1 MKIATIVV
9 IALSSLIFSLPTAAA
24 GQNYMRCGDFIFS
37 TSGSDDGYPR
47 INGVKPETQKLT
59 FLKQK
64 EDYDNVK
71 MQWIVP
77 ASQPGR
83 WLGMDFIKRD
93 GKAILNVQ
101 WLRANMNAP
110 RIYGTYNCVRI
121 K

>member
-1 MKIATIVV
+1 
-9 IALSSLIFSLPTAAA
+9 
-24 GQNYMRCGDFIFS
+24 MRCGDFIFS
-37 TSGSDDGYPR
+37 TTDLEDGFPR

-110 RIYGTYNCVRI
+110 RIYGTYDCARFN
-121 K
+121 

>member
-1 MKIATIVV
+1 
-9 IALSSLIFSLPTAAA
+9 
-24 GQNYMRCGDFIFS
+24 MRSFHLG
-37 TSGSDDGYPR
+37 TSGNNDGWSR

-77 ASQPGR
+77 ANQPGI
-83 WLGMDFIKRD
+83 WLGMDYIKRD

-101 WLRANMNAP
+101 WLRANMDVM
-110 RIYGTYNCVRI
+110 RLRHI
-121 K
+121 